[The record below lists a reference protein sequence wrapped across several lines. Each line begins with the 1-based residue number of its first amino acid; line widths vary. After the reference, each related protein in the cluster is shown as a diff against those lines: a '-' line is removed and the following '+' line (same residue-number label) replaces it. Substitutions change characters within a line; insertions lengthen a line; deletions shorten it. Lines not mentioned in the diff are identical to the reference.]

1 MKFMSN
7 KQIRFDSLCVKEYK
21 DSKSTTPHQLPI
33 YATSSFVF
41 EDMEEGIDIF
51 TGKTQ
56 GHAYGR
62 YGNPTIDTVSQKLA
76 DMEAYGTGLDAF
88 GYLTSSGM
96 SAISTLLLSLLKS
109 GETILTQTDLYG
121 GTTEML
127 LKVIANSGIKSV
139 FVDLTNLDV
148 VEATLQQNRTI
159 KILYFETPANPTMR
173 CIDIKA
179 MVKLAKKYGV
189 ITCVDNTFCTPVI
202 QQPLSLGV
210 DFVIHSTTKYLNGHG
225 NSIAGVI
232 IGHKPEFKKPIWT
245 TLKLL
250 GTTCNP
256 WDAWLI
262 NNGMKT
268 LSIRMERHSQNAM
281 VVAEY
286 LEKHPKVVKV
296 NYNGLTSHPYHD
308 IAKNQMK
315 SFGGM
320 LSFEIDGNINEVIGI
335 LNKLTFCT
343 KAPTLG
349 DVDTLVLHPATSSH
363 LNVDKSV
370 REASGI
376 TDGLVRLSVGIENS
390 QDIINDIEQ
399 AFL

>member
-1 MKFMSN
+1 MSN

-21 DSKSTTPHQLPI
+21 DNRSTTPHQLPI
-33 YATSSFVF
+33 YATSSFNF
-41 EDMEEGIDIF
+41 ENMEEGIDIF
-51 TGKTQ
+51 TGKIQ

-76 DMEAYGTGLDAF
+76 DMEAFETGLNAY

-96 SAISTLLLSLLKS
+96 SAISTVMISLLKN
-109 GETILTQTDLYG
+109 GDAVLTQSDLYG
-121 GTTEML
+121 GTTELL
-127 LKVIANSGIKSV
+127 LKVIANSGIKSI
-139 FVDLTNLDV
+139 FIDLTDLDA
-148 VEATLQQNRTI
+148 VEAVLQQNRTI
-159 KILYFETPANPTMR
+159 RMLYFETPANPTMR

-179 MVKLAKKYGV
+179 MVRLAKKYGV
-189 ITCVDNTFCTPVI
+189 VTCVDNTFCTPVI

-232 IGHKPEFKKPIWT
+232 IGHKPELKKQIWT

-281 VVAEY
+281 AVAEY
-286 LEKHPKVVKV
+286 LERHPKVVKV
-296 NYNGLTSHPYHD
+296 NYNGLPSHPFHD
-308 IAKNQMK
+308 VAKGQMR

-320 LSFEIDGNINEVIGI
+320 LSFEIDGNLSEVLNI
-335 LNKLTFCT
+335 LNKLTFCA

-370 REASGI
+370 REANGI

-390 QDIINDIEQ
+390 QDIIDDLDQ
-399 AFL
+399 AFSK

>member
-1 MKFMSN
+1 
-7 KQIRFDSLCVKEYK
+7 
-21 DSKSTTPHQLPI
+21 
-33 YATSSFVF
+33 
-41 EDMEEGIDIF
+41 
-51 TGKTQ
+51 
-56 GHAYGR
+56 
-62 YGNPTIDTVSQKLA
+62 
-76 DMEAYGTGLDAF
+76 
-88 GYLTSSGM
+88 
-96 SAISTLLLSLLKS
+96 
-109 GETILTQTDLYG
+109 
-121 GTTEML
+121 
-127 LKVIANSGIKSV
+127 
-139 FVDLTNLDV
+139 
-148 VEATLQQNRTI
+148 
-159 KILYFETPANPTMR
+159 
-173 CIDIKA
+173 
-179 MVKLAKKYGV
+179 
-189 ITCVDNTFCTPVI
+189 
-202 QQPLSLGV
+202 
-210 DFVIHSTTKYLNGHG
+210 
-225 NSIAGVI
+225 
-232 IGHKPEFKKPIWT
+232 
-245 TLKLL
+245 
-250 GTTCNP
+250 
-256 WDAWLI
+256 
-262 NNGMKT
+262 
-268 LSIRMERHSQNAM
+268 MERHSQNAM